1 MAYAVNDEN
10 YAKIVNGISSYSVP
24 LIDMFMFLYDEVDE
38 GYVTL
43 DDDMHD
49 TLEDAHEKMQI
60 ALDQLQGADYSRIL
74 VYLTLPEEGDETFA
88 FLNEMHTMAQKYY
101 DGTILIPGESTSQYD
116 LYKTFQIDNK
126 VVNVVSILAV
136 LVVLL
141 FTFQS
146 AGMPVLLILVIQGAI
161 WINFAFPALQHNN
174 LFFMSYLIV
183 SSIQMGANIDY
194 AIVISTW
201 YSDLKT
207 RMTPR
212 EALIKALDLSFP
224 TVLTSGSILSAAGF
238 LIGQITTEP
247 SIVGI
252 GQCLSRGTLI
262 SMFLVM
268 FVLPQILVLG
278 DRIVEKTSF
287 QVKLPATPIAS
298 QRLSGTTFVNGR
310 VRGRISGFVD
320 AEIHGVVKGDI
331 SAIMSSGSYDLPEG
345 SGQPPEAG
353 ASPENTPN
361 TPPADSVTGK
371 EGDAQ

>member
-1 MAYAVNDEN
+1 
-10 YAKIVNGISSYSVP
+10 
-24 LIDMFMFLYDEVDE
+24 
-38 GYVTL
+38 
-43 DDDMHD
+43 
-49 TLEDAHEKMQI
+49 
-60 ALDQLQGADYSRIL
+60 
-74 VYLTLPEEGDETFA
+74 
-88 FLNEMHTMAQKYY
+88 
-101 DGTILIPGESTSQYD
+101 
-116 LYKTFQIDNK
+116 
-126 VVNVVSILAV
+126 
-136 LVVLL
+136 
-141 FTFQS
+141 
-146 AGMPVLLILVIQGAI
+146 
-161 WINFAFPALQHNN
+161 
-174 LFFMSYLIV
+174 
-183 SSIQMGANIDY
+183 MGANIDY

-353 ASPENTPN
+353 ASPEDTPN